1 MIRLFSIMLLAMLL
15 NLPLVVAQEQNTP
28 APSSEVSNE
37 ETFEGFDFND
47 NSYYLTDEQLQ
58 EAKEIDKID
67 DNTSFTS
74 KIINSGH
81 FTSQTA
87 TKTYIPI
94 NKVTE

>member
-1 MIRLFSIMLLAMLL
+1 MIRFISALLFGLLFFNSAQLF
-15 NLPLVVAQEQNTP
+15 AQEQ
-28 APSSEVSNE
+28 SSVSTKSPNE
-37 ETFEGFDFND
+37 ETFEGYNFND
-47 NSYYLTDEQLQ
+47 TSFYITDEQMQ

-67 DNTSFTS
+67 ENSSFTS
-74 KIINSGH
+74 KIINSSH